1 MAKKTTTKKTTTT
14 NAAKKTTTR
23 KAQPKKAPAKKAPAK
38 KTHRMSASAAR
49 AEGAAKTKRALTDG
63 KASVDANLKAIA
75 AADQEN
81 ATKRDQRATSKDGM
95 TPSERAMSES
105 TAEKAAAKRRKR
117 DGGKDPVA
125 KIAAKADR
133 KPSGLDLAAKVLAD
147 AGEPLKAK
155 QVAERAIAAGWK
167 TNGKTPEATL
177 YAAMTREIAKKGDA
191 ARFRK
196 ADRGLFEAGPG
207 AKSKTKKGA

>member
-1 MAKKTTTKKTTTT
+1 MAKKTTTKKTATT
-14 NAAKKTTTR
+14 NTTKKTTTR
-23 KAQPKKAPAKKAPAK
+23 KPQPKTAPAK
-38 KTHRMSASAAR
+38 KTPRVSASAAR
-49 AEGAAKTKRALTDG
+49 AEGAAKTKRALADA

-81 ATKRDQRATSKDGM
+81 ATKRDQRAASKDGM
-95 TPSERAMSES
+95 TPSERAMAKS
-105 TAEKAAAKRRKR
+105 APAKAAAKRRKQ

-155 QVAERAIAAGWK
+155 QIAERAIAAGWK

-196 ADRGLFEAGPG
+196 ADRGLFEAGPQ
-207 AKSKTKKGA
+207 TKKGG

>member
-1 MAKKTTTKKTTTT
+1 MAKKTTTKKTATT
-14 NAAKKTTTR
+14 NATKKTTTR
-23 KAQPKKAPAKKAPAK
+23 KPQPKKAPAKKTP
-38 KTHRMSASAAR
+38 RMSASAAR
-49 AEGAAKTKRALTDG
+49 AEGAAKTKRALADA

-81 ATKRDQRATSKDGM
+81 ATKRDQRAASKDGM
-95 TPSERAMSES
+95 TPSERAIAES
-105 TAEKAAAKRRKR
+105 AAPAKAAAKRRKQ

-133 KPSGLDLAAKVLAD
+133 KPSGLDIAAKVLAD

-155 QVAERAIAAGWK
+155 QIAERAIAAGWQ

-196 ADRGLFEAGPG
+196 ADRGLFAAHGHQP
-207 AKSKTKKGA
+207 

>member
-1 MAKKTTTKKTTTT
+1 MAKKTTTKKTATT

-23 KAQPKKAPAKKAPAK
+23 KPQAKKAPAK
-38 KTHRMSASAAR
+38 KTPRMSASAAR
-49 AEGAAKTKRALTDG
+49 AESAAKTKRALADA

-81 ATKRDQRATSKDGM
+81 ATKRNQRAESTDGM
-95 TPSERAMSES
+95 TPSERAMGES
-105 TAEKAAAKRRKR
+105 APAKAAKKRRKQ

-155 QVAERAIAAGWK
+155 QIAERAIAAGWK

-196 ADRGLFEAGPG
+196 DDRGLFEAGP
-207 AKSKTKKGA
+207 KTKKGA

>member
-1 MAKKTTTKKTTTT
+1 MAKKTTTKKTATT
-14 NAAKKTTTR
+14 NATKKTAAC
-23 KAQPKKAPAKKAPAK
+23 KAQPRKAPAK
-38 KTHRMSASAAR
+38 KTPRMSASAAR
-49 AEGAAKTKRALTDG
+49 AEGAAKTKRALADAKT
-63 KASVDANLKAIA
+63 SVDANLKAIA

-81 ATKRDQRATSKDGM
+81 ATKRDQRSASKDGM

-105 TAEKAAAKRRKR
+105 APAKAATKRRKQ

-155 QVAERAIAAGWK
+155 QIAERAIAAGWK

-196 ADRGLFEAGPG
+196 ADRGLFEAGPQ
-207 AKSKTKKGA
+207 TKKGA